1 MKRFTSDPMLPRPPL
16 PLGVGPLVG
25 AIAGA
30 LVGTADGVRV
40 SLIFGHER
48 SLVAVVALAVAA
60 DAIAGTALGAVVE
73 VVARWGRWG
82 RRAMAPPLMRAYAFL
97 AAGAFSMTA
106 TVYVVKDTLGRHN
119 RVLAAGLA
127 ALAALAS
134 AIMGVL
140 LAPALA
146 RVLSRRAVEREIAA
160 PDLGLLV
167 LSPAVAALI
176 GGAIFLPVWRTLIP
190 LERVAQAHFVLFVSA
205 PALVLPWALA
215 RSAAVRLPLPW
226 RRALPVGVLGC
237 VAILAAAVASG
248 WRDSLRFAPWVDIGV
263 GAAIVATAL
272 ALTWLGAAWL
282 PRGRGRTAA
291 AAVVAFAGAAGLL
304 LRASASEPAR
314 KEDVARAAL
323 VSPTLDAVRQLV
335 DFDGDG
341 YAGWFN
347 GGDCDDHDP
356 EVHPGAIDYPGDGFD
371 DDCDGQDAAAVLP
384 PAAVMAPVPAAVPA
398 DLNLVFIT
406 IDTLGAA
413 HLGCYG
419 YARPTSP
426 EIDRL
431 AAEGTLFENGWAHA
445 PMTRNSIPALASGRW
460 PSAID
465 WDESIWWPRMARGVR
480 TVAEALH
487 DDGYFTAGIFTF
499 SYFAAA
505 AERGFERGMDDYD
518 ASLAAL
524 HVSVNGPLE
533 SRGTSSRQL
542 ADAALAFFDAHR
554 DRRFFLWLHFYDPH
568 LAYEAHPEV
577 PSFGTEPVD
586 LYDGEIRFTDLHIG
600 RVFTHLKDLGL
611 WDHTAVVLTGDHGE
625 GFGEHG
631 VSEHGFDLYSAQTRV
646 PFIVR
651 VPGLPAARA
660 RVPVGHID
668 IAPTLVNLGRG
679 AAEPTFF
686 GRSLVPELTGARP
699 DDESTRTVFQ
709 EVTSERG
716 RRRALVTSTRHL
728 IWNWMPNDT
737 TECYDL
743 VADRAETHDLWGRAD
758 PGGLCHALKG
768 ELQRRVAGLALP
780 PGAAEKLAR
789 GVTPVGATPPR
800 PTHPVA
806 AMLGDQVEVRGYDV
820 SPEPAAPGGEVT
832 VTYHFAARK
841 RPAAGCQLSFQLEG
855 PSGFRDVNLD
865 HVPVEGLMPLPRWH
879 PGQAIRDTLHI
890 PFPATA
896 PPGTYTLYVG
906 AFRGAEHLTVTPT
919 ALGDPRGRLRL
930 GTFVVK

>member
-1 MKRFTSDPMLPRPPL
+1 MKRSTSEPALPRRPL
-16 PLGVGPLVG
+16 PVGTGPLVG

-30 LVGTADGVRV
+30 LVGVADGLRV
-40 SLIFGHER
+40 ALIFGDDAR
-48 SLVAVVALAVAA
+48 SVVAVVALSVAV
-60 DAIAGTALGAVVE
+60 DALAGAALGAVVE

-82 RRAMAPPLMRAYAFL
+82 RRVMAPWPARAYAFL

-106 TVYVVKDTLGRHN
+106 AVYVVKDTLGRHN
-119 RVLAAGLA
+119 RILAAGLA

-134 AIMGVL
+134 AILGAL
-140 LAPALA
+140 LAPAVA
-146 RVLSRRAVEREIAA
+146 RVFSRRAVARAVAA
-160 PDLGLLV
+160 PDLALLV

-176 GGAIFLPVWRTLIP
+176 GGAIFLPVWRTPIP
-190 LERVAQAHFVLFVSA
+190 LERVAQARFVLCASA

-215 RSAAVRLPLPW
+215 RSASLRLPFSR
-226 RRALPVGVLGC
+226 RRAFPIAVLGYIA
-237 VAILAAAVASG
+237 VLAAAVASG
-248 WRDSLRFAPWVDIGV
+248 WRDNLRFAPWVDLGV

-272 ALTWLGAAWL
+272 ALTWLGAPWL
-282 PRGRGRTAA
+282 PRGRGRTAV
-291 AAVVAFAGAAGLL
+291 AAVVAFAGTAGLL

-314 KEDVARAAL
+314 KEGVARAAL
-323 VSPTLDAVRQLV
+323 VGPTLDVVRQLF

-341 YAGWFN
+341 YAGWLG

-356 EVHPGAIDYPGDGFD
+356 EVHPGAIDDPGDGFD
-371 DDCDGQDAAAVLP
+371 DDCDGQDAATGVP

-398 DLNLVFIT
+398 NLNLVFIT
-406 IDTLGAA
+406 IDTLSAA

-460 PSAID
+460 PSSID

-518 ASLAAL
+518 SSLATL
-524 HVSVNGPLE
+524 HVSVSGPLE

-542 ADAALAFFDAHR
+542 ADAAVAFFDTHR

-586 LYDGEIRFTDLHIG
+586 LYDGEIRFTDLHVG
-600 RVFTHLKDLGL
+600 RVLAHLKELGL

-631 VSEHGFDLYSAQTRV
+631 ISEHGFDLYAAQTRV

-651 VPGLPAARA
+651 VPGLPAQRA
-660 RVPVGHID
+660 RVSAGHID
-668 IAPTLVNLGRG
+668 IAPTLVNLARG
-679 AAEPTFF
+679 APEPTFF
-686 GRSLVPELTGARP
+686 GRSLVPELGGARP

-716 RRRALVTSTRHL
+716 RKRALVTSTRHL
-728 IWNWMPNDT
+728 IWNWIPNDT

-743 VADRAETHDLWGRAD
+743 VADPAETHDLWDRGDA
-758 PGGLCHALKG
+758 GGACRALKG
-768 ELQRRVAGLALP
+768 ELQRRVAGLALSR
-780 PGAAEKLAR
+780 GAAETLSR
-789 GVTPVGATPPR
+789 GSPSGGAPPPR
-800 PTHPVA
+800 PTRHGTP
-806 AMLGDQVEVRGYDV
+806 
-820 SPEPAAPGGEVT
+820 
-832 VTYHFAARK
+832 
-841 RPAAGCQLSFQLEG
+841 QL
-855 PSGFRDVNLD
+855 R
-865 HVPVEGLMPLPRWH
+865 R
-879 PGQAIRDTLHI
+879 
-890 PFPATA
+890 
-896 PPGTYTLYVG
+896 
-906 AFRGAEHLTVTPT
+906 
-919 ALGDPRGRLRL
+919 
-930 GTFVVK
+930 